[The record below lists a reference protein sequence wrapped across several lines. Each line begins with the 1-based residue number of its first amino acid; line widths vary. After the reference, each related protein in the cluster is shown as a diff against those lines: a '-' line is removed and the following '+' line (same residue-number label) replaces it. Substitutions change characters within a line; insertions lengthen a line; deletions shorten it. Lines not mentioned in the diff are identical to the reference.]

1 MLLFSKSIK
10 KLKSLNLKAN
20 PLKHKTKKLQKIM
33 DKQIWYLKKWIFIF
47 LLK

>member
-33 DKQIWYLKKWIFIF
+33 DKQI
-47 LLK
+47 